1 MSYTSVIKQSGSI
14 PSTDQ
19 NEIQYDLYYPS
30 VSVPETFPILLFLH
44 GLKGFKDWGPI
55 PDACE
60 DLSRAGFAVLAFNA
74 SHSGVTSPSGEIDR
88 EDLFKTMTISQD
100 IADVGSVIKA
110 LKEGDITTNRI
121 ILDAE
126 KLGIIGHSRGG
137 HHAIVSSA
145 EFPEI
150 QALVSW
156 SAVADFTELWD
167 ESMIS
172 SWQKGKDVEIENART
187 GQKLKVGPDG
197 YQDLIDKPRR
207 LTAMNRVKELHLPS
221 LFIAG
226 KQDETVPISHTER
239 LFRACPSD
247 QKELRLI
254 PDTGHTF
261 GAEHPFTDSDY
272 PPHFS
277 EVIEYTESWFLE
289 HLR

>member
-126 KLGIIGHSRGG
+126 G
-137 HHAIVSSA
+137 
-145 EFPEI
+145 
-150 QALVSW
+150 
-156 SAVADFTELWD
+156 
-167 ESMIS
+167 
-172 SWQKGKDVEIENART
+172 
-187 GQKLKVGPDG
+187 
-197 YQDLIDKPRR
+197 
-207 LTAMNRVKELHLPS
+207 
-221 LFIAG
+221 
-226 KQDETVPISHTER
+226 
-239 LFRACPSD
+239 
-247 QKELRLI
+247 
-254 PDTGHTF
+254 
-261 GAEHPFTDSDY
+261 
-272 PPHFS
+272 
-277 EVIEYTESWFLE
+277 
-289 HLR
+289 

>member
-14 PSTDQ
+14 PSTDHQ
-19 NEIQYDLYYPS
+19 SIFYDLYYPS

-44 GLKGFKDWGPI
+44 GLKGFKDWGPF

-60 DLSRAGFAVLAFNA
+60 DLSRAGYAVLAFNA
-74 SHSGVTSPSGEIDR
+74 SHSGVSEFATDIDR
-88 EDLFKTMTISQD
+88 EDLFRTMTISQD
-100 IADVGSVIKA
+100 IADVGSIIKA
-110 LKEGDITTNRI
+110 LKEGEITTSKV

-126 KLGIIGHSRGG
+126 KIGIIGHSRGG
-137 HHAIVSSA
+137 HHAIVASA

-150 QALVSW
+150 QVLVSW
-156 SAVADFTELWD
+156 AAVADFVEFWTPE
-167 ESMIS
+167 MIAD
-172 SWQKGKDVEIENART
+172 WEKGKDVKIENVRT
-187 GQKLKVGPDG
+187 GKMLAMSADG
-197 YQDLIDKPRR
+197 YQDLLARPKR
-207 LTAMNRVKELHLPS
+207 LTALSRVKELHIPS

-226 KQDETVPISHTER
+226 KQDESVPISHTER

-247 QKELRLI
+247 KKELRLI

-261 GAEHPFTDSDY
+261 GAVHPFTESDY

-277 EVIEYTESWFLE
+277 ELVEFTESWFLE

>member
-19 NEIQYDLYYPS
+19 QTIYYDLYFPS
-30 VSVPETFPILLFLH
+30 VSVQETFPILLFLH
-44 GLKGFKDWGPI
+44 GLKGFKDWGPF

-74 SHSGVTSPSGEIDR
+74 SHSGVSELSEDIDR
-88 EDLFKTMTISQD
+88 EDLFRTMTISQD

-110 LKEGDITTNRI
+110 LKEGEITTTKV

-126 KLGIIGHSRGG
+126 KIGIVGHSRGG
-137 HHAIVSSA
+137 HHAIVASA

-156 SAVADFTELWD
+156 AAVADFAEFWTSEMTAAW
-167 ESMIS
+167 E
-172 SWQKGKDVEIENART
+172 KGKDVQIENVRT
-187 GQKLKVGPDG
+187 GKMLNLSPDG
-197 YQDLIDKPRR
+197 YQDLVARPKR
-207 LTAMNRVKELHLPS
+207 LTALSRVKELHIPS

-226 KQDETVPISHTER
+226 KQDESVPISHTER

-261 GAEHPFTDSDY
+261 GASHPFTESDY

-277 EVIEYTESWFLE
+277 ELIEFTESWFLE
-289 HLR
+289 YLK